1 MSDIRKR
8 MAHVRAT
15 TCVQL
20 HQPKWVDRRWD
31 EMNKELGLGPLS
43 KRWVRHGVRTTDA
56 HLKALARAEE
66 YFGINE
72 EDYEQNAYKFL
83 AMAMA
88 LFPGGKHEKGRPK
101 GTKTWTNQKLLDL
114 ADAFCLIKEK
124 TPPSAMRKY
133 GSGSARVA
141 TPRANLKITTPPTC
155 VHLSLK

>member
-1 MSDIRKR
+1 MGS
-8 MAHVRAT
+8 
-15 TCVQL
+15 
-20 HQPKWVDRRWD
+20 PRR
-31 EMNKELGLGPLS
+31 PHY
-43 KRWVRHGVRTTDA
+43 RC

-88 LFPGGKHEKGRPK
+88 LVPFPGGKHEKGRPK

-124 TPPSAMRKY
+124 NPTFS
-133 GSGSARVA
+133 
-141 TPRANLKITTPPTC
+141 NEKIWKRLGKGGDPKSEFKNYDPT
-155 VHLSLK
+155 HLRTLIPKVKQAVREWQEGAIRELERLSRL